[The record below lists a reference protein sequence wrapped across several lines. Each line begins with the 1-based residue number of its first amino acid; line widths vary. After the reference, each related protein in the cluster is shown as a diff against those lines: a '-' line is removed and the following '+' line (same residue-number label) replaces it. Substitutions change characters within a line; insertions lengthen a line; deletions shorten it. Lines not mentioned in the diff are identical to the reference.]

1 MEVEIFKRGVFTKY
15 SKNII
20 ATVLICAVVSTVAFA
35 AAEAP
40 LWTLNGKTVQT
51 KADKNGTWVFVPKNF
66 VYGTLVNESAP
77 KQQTKKSKIS
87 YKSIF
92 DEYSAKLKTATP
104 KLIKE
109 LHEEA
114 EINEIGIWGLSLI
127 LNQKTDSLSRI
138 YFEGAAKLAK
148 GLYEQGLGKENEYF
162 DYSQKLEDIW
172 YKEMQKIEDAIS

>member
-1 MEVEIFKRGVFTKY
+1 MEKKY

-20 ATVLICAVVSTVAFA
+20 ATILICAAASTVAFA
-35 AAEAP
+35 TAKAP
-40 LWTLNGKTVQT
+40 SFKLDDKTIKCKIENGEI
-51 KADKNGTWVFVPKNF
+51 WVRVPKNF
-66 VYGTLVNESAP
+66 VSGTLVNESAV

-114 EINEIGIWGLSLI
+114 EANEIGIMGLSLI
-127 LNQKTDSLSRI
+127 LKRKTDRLSEI
-138 YFEGAAKLAK
+138 YFEGTAKMAK

-162 DYSQKLEDIW
+162 NYSQKLEDIFNE
-172 YKEMQKIEDAIS
+172 EMQKIEDTIS

>member
-1 MEVEIFKRGVFTKY
+1 MKY

-20 ATVLICAVVSTVAFA
+20 ATALICAVASTVGFA
-35 AAEAP
+35 AAKSPTFKLDDKTIKCKIE
-40 LWTLNGKTVQT
+40 NGEI
-51 KADKNGTWVFVPKNF
+51 WVRVPKNF
-66 VYGTLVNESAP
+66 VSGTLVNESAV

-114 EINEIGIWGLSLI
+114 EVNEIGIWGLSLI
-127 LNQKTDSLSRI
+127 LKQKTDSLAQI
-138 YFEGAAKLAK
+138 YFEGTAKLAK
-148 GLYEQGLGKENEYF
+148 GLYEQGLGKEKEYF
-162 DYSQKLEDIW
+162 DYSQKLEDIF
-172 YKEMQKIEDAIS
+172 YEEMQKIEDTIS

>member
-1 MEVEIFKRGVFTKY
+1 MKY

-20 ATVLICAVVSTVAFA
+20 ATVLICAVASTVGFA
-35 AAEAP
+35 AIKAP
-40 LWTLNGKTVQT
+40 TFKLDDKTIKCKIENGEI
-51 KADKNGTWVFVPKNF
+51 WVRVPKNF
-66 VYGTLVNESAP
+66 VSGLLVNESAP

-114 EINEIGIWGLSLI
+114 EVNELGIWGLSLV
-127 LNQKTDSLSRI
+127 LKQKTDSLSQI
-138 YFEGAAKLAK
+138 YFEGAAKMAK
-148 GLYEQGLGKENEYF
+148 GLYEQGFGKENEYS
-162 DYSQKLEDIW
+162 DYLQKLEDIW
-172 YKEMQKIEDAIS
+172 DKEMQKIQDTIS

>member
-1 MEVEIFKRGVFTKY
+1 MKY

-20 ATVLICAVVSTVAFA
+20 ATALICAVASTVVFA
-35 AAEAP
+35 AAKSPTFKLDDKTIKCKIE
-40 LWTLNGKTVQT
+40 NGEI
-51 KADKNGTWVFVPKNF
+51 WVRVPKNF
-66 VYGTLVNESAP
+66 VSGTLVNESAA

-114 EINEIGIWGLSLI
+114 EVNEIGIWGLSLI
-127 LNQKTDSLSRI
+127 LKQKTDSLAQI
-138 YFEGAAKLAK
+138 YFEGTAKLAK
-148 GLYEQGLGKENEYF
+148 GLYEQGLGKEKEYF
-162 DYSQKLEDIW
+162 DYSQKLEDIF
-172 YKEMQKIEDAIS
+172 YEEMQKIEDTIS

>member
-1 MEVEIFKRGVFTKY
+1 MKY

-20 ATVLICAVVSTVAFA
+20 ATILICGVVSTVAFA
-35 AAEAP
+35 AAKAP
-40 LWTLNGKTVQT
+40 LW
-51 KADKNGTWVFVPKNF
+51 
-66 VYGTLVNESAP
+66 TLVNESAV

-114 EINEIGIWGLSLI
+114 EANEIGIMGLSLI
-127 LNQKTDSLSRI
+127 LKRKTDRLSEI
-138 YFEGAAKLAK
+138 YFEGTAKMAK
-148 GLYEQGLGKENEYF
+148 GLYEQGLGKEKEFF
-162 DYSQKLEDIW
+162 DYSQKLEDIFNE
-172 YKEMQKIEDAIS
+172 EMQKIEDTIS